1 MRPGYQELEN
11 GSGARS
17 YVRLDRFG
25 DISDIDVVVFD
36 CDGVLLD
43 VRESY
48 SKAVTRTMSIIV
60 KAVTGYD
67 LPEGLLDGRLN
78 YAYKR
83 TGGFNNDWSLTY
95 ALTMRI
101 LAELPEK
108 QIRKLDKV
116 AGESL
121 KHDTPYERFRFLRRN
136 RIQANVP
143 VEQLYEKLY
152 EFAYM
157 LDSTGVEAV
166 DSRLLADVGLNMKS
180 ALNYPGGVGE
190 SIVST
195 LFEEIFGG
203 VDLFQLNYG
212 LEAKFTSNRRGL
224 IEKEK
229 VVVTEATIERL
240 TELLGGN
247 RIGIASGSPSMTG
260 RYALGDIIGL
270 IREDAQV
277 WYDTVEEAQ
286 RVKGVENL
294 HKPSP
299 FSLLKASEP
308 FRPYERVLYVGDSM
322 ADRLMTRNAGEPEFL
337 FAGIYGNMHA
347 GDEVRDD
354 FLKEHSDIVA
364 QTVNDLPEIIER
376 VRGESF

>member
-1 MRPGYQELEN
+1 MSPGYQELEN
-11 GSGARS
+11 ALGARS

-25 DISDIDVVVFD
+25 DIGDIDVVVFD

-48 SKAVTRTMSIIV
+48 STAVTRTMSIIV
-60 KAVTGYD
+60 KAVTGCD
-67 LPEGLLDGRLN
+67 LPDGLLDGRLN

-101 LAELPEK
+101 LSELPEK
-108 QIRKLDKV
+108 QIRKLDEV

-121 KHDTPYERFRFLRRN
+121 KYDTSYERFRFLRRN
-136 RIQANVP
+136 RIQADVP

-166 DSRLLADVGLNMKS
+166 DSRLLVDVGLNIKS
-180 ALNYPGGVGE
+180 ALNYPGEVGE

-260 RYALGDIIGL
+260 RYALGDIINL

-286 RVKGVENL
+286 REEGVENL

-299 FSLLKASEP
+299 YSLVRASEP
-308 FRPYERVLYVGDSM
+308 FRPYESVLYVGDSM
-322 ADRLMTRNAGEPEFL
+322 ADRLMALNAGEPEFL
-337 FAGIYGNMHA
+337 FAGIYGNVHG
-347 GDEVRDD
+347 GDEARGD
-354 FLKEHSDIVA
+354 FLKEGSDIVA
-364 QTVNDLPEIIER
+364 PTVNDLPEIIER